1 VDPPLEPQDGR
12 LRNLRPNTQ
21 DEPDNA
27 KKLPLSY
34 FPAEWLDAYRQ
45 MSGK

>member
-12 LRNLRPNTQ
+12 FRSLRPNPQ

-27 KKLPLSY
+27 KKLPLSIY
-34 FPAEWLDAYRQ
+34 PPKYL
-45 MSGK
+45 MS